1 SPCPRAGCCGAGR
14 RRASVP
20 PAWSGPGPDP
30 GRASPR
36 PPDHAPP
43 TAPPHPAP
51 RLSHPAPRT
60 SHVPHRPTTTE
71 PPDGT
76 EGRPPMT
83 TTLPAAPPPLMGK
96 AAVAALGLL
105 ALSTGALESVV
116 APTIPLLERE
126 LGMSPSASALLGVV
140 LLVTGALVT
149 PLAGKFGDRYGG
161 KTVM

>member
-1 SPCPRAGCCGAGR
+1 
-14 RRASVP
+14 
-20 PAWSGPGPDP
+20 
-30 GRASPR
+30 
-36 PPDHAPP
+36 
-43 TAPPHPAP
+43 
-51 RLSHPAPRT
+51 
-60 SHVPHRPTTTE
+60 
-71 PPDGT
+71 
-76 EGRPPMT
+76 MT

-161 KTVM
+161 QTVMVRRSAGARVGGRLSALAPNLPQLAPGQGPPG